1 MLKFQV
7 SGLRALICA
16 GVLLGDGAASAME
29 SVSDQALGEI
39 TGQSLFNTN
48 TSTDGAFTYYRL
60 GLDAQLDLN
69 VNVNQLK
76 LGCDGAGGTGVC
88 DVDLT
93 RVRLTGVGADFANGL
108 GPSKDF
114 MLRRP
119 YIEFAVKNAASTTNR
134 EISGI
139 RMGALEALGT
149 LGVGEN
155 PNTADV
161 NDDTGI
167 NRLSGFM
174 VADVTN
180 AQMTNVGVTFLG
192 VCCVIGPTTATVA
205 NHTQAL
211 TLNRDTTFSLTGM
224 TAVAAGLTLNN
235 SNLNNEPLDNI
246 HQIIVAADAAGTTA
260 TKDFYISFQ
269 KEALFWQRIST
280 GGYHDSV
287 STTGGNVAI
296 PAAQKGWW
304 MYMPQ
309 VQTPNISTNQSIRI
323 STTQAVGG
331 LFGGAVNINPVDLQ
345 QRPTDNCY
353 GTLTFC

>member
-1 MLKFQV
+1 MLNIKFPR
-7 SGLRALICA
+7 LRALVFA
-16 GVLLGDGAASAME
+16 GVIQMAGYAAAME
-29 SVSDQALGEI
+29 SISDQALGEI

-48 TSTDGAFTYYRL
+48 TSTDGSFTYYRL
-60 GLDAQLDLN
+60 GLDAQMDLN

-76 LGCDGAGGTGVC
+76 LGCDGAGGTGTC
-88 DVDLT
+88 DIDLT
-93 RVRLTGVGADFANGL
+93 RVRLTGVGADYANGL
-108 GPSKDF
+108 GPTKDF

-119 YIEFAVKNAASTTNR
+119 YIEFAVKNAGSTTNR

-155 PNTADV
+155 PNV
-161 NDDTGI
+161 NDYTDDTGI
-167 NRLSGFM
+167 NRVSGFM
-174 VADVTN
+174 VATVTN
-180 AQMTNVGVTFLG
+180 AQLTDVGVTSLG
-192 VCCVIGPTTATVA
+192 ICCVIGPTTATVTS
-205 NHTQAL
+205 HTQAL
-211 TLNRDTTFSLTGM
+211 ILNRDTTFSLTGM
-224 TAVAAGLTLNN
+224 SATASGLTLSNT
-235 SNLNNEPLDNI
+235 NLNNEPLDNI
-246 HQIIVAADAAGTTA
+246 HQIIVAADSAGTTA

-269 KEALFWQRIST
+269 KEALYWQRIST
-280 GGYHDSV
+280 GGYHDNV

-309 VQTPNISTNQSIRI
+309 VQAPNIVSNQTIRI
-323 STTQAVGG
+323 PTTQAVGG
-331 LFGGAVNINPVDLQ
+331 LFGGAVNLNPIDLQ